1 MIAIDLLY
9 YLCCLRWG
17 NTRQIYIIPLLK
29 QSIQS
34 EDNNK
39 IDLHQQQQQVVITNV
54 NAFNQELYGMV
65 INYMDAT
72 MLLIHLEF
80 LLPIINYDVDSG
92 IVTLATHNRK
102 LLSSSSSLINDLSE
116 IDRLEMFS
124 LPLVCNR

>member
-1 MIAIDLLY
+1 
-9 YLCCLRWG
+9 
-17 NTRQIYIIPLLK
+17 
-29 QSIQS
+29 
-34 EDNNK
+34 
-39 IDLHQQQQQVVITNV
+39 
-54 NAFNQELYGMV
+54 
-65 INYMDAT
+65 MDAT